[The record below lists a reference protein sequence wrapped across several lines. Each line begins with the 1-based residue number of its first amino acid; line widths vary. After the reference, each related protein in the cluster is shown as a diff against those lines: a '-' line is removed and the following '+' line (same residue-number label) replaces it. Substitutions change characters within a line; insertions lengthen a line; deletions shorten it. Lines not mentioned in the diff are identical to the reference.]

1 MNNAAVN
8 MDIEISESLCSVL
21 LGVYPEV
28 EMLNEAEKSFV
39 FRLIGC

>member
-28 EMLNEAEKSFV
+28 EFLGHMVVLF
-39 FRLIGC
+39 LIF